1 MSRLDIWKVCNRK
14 NPGLE
19 KFLAGI
25 SEKTITR
32 GKLYTQKEID
42 SILNIN
48 TPHNI
53 LPLKIYPNPHSVILV
68 KNNFL
73 KEGFGIFDPNAYT
86 FRNDL
91 GELEMEFV
99 FMIQPK
105 KKDED
110 TERYTER
117 IFDSISP
124 LRPLNRGNDTVNP
137 GYCGIFGIIFMVY
150 FKNTSD
156 LNGWDSS
163 WVNFVNTIW
172 KPFYPDKKSDSIALQ
187 LATEVQL
194 IIKNNT
200 SYSSMEVQILEKIK
214 QYFYKVK
221 IPFPEKTTKRKRTDF
236 GKTKDK
242 HMYNNRLY
250 KINIGPRGGRY
261 IIVRGN
267 KRYI

>member
-14 NPGLE
+14 NPELE

-42 SILNIN
+42 SIVNIN
-48 TPHNI
+48 TPRNI
-53 LPLKIYPNPHSVILV
+53 LPLKIYPKPHSVILV
-68 KNNFL
+68 KNKFL
-73 KEGFGIFDPNAYT
+73 EKGFAIFDANGYVNGPRDEPYVDTDNHPFYIKSKDST
-86 FRNDL
+86 Y
-91 GELEMEFV
+91 EL
-99 FMIQPK
+99 
-105 KKDED
+105 
-110 TERYTER
+110 
-117 IFDSISP
+117 FDPVSP
-124 LRPLNRGNDTVNP
+124 QRPLNRGEDSVNP
-137 GYCGIFGIIFMVY
+137 GYCGIFSIIFMVY
-150 FKNTSD
+150 FRNTSD
-156 LNGWDSS
+156 LNGWDRS
-163 WVNFVNTIW
+163 WVNFVNTIRE
-172 KPFYPDKKSDSIALQ
+172 PFVKKTSSDSIALQ
-187 LATEVQL
+187 LAAEVQL

-214 QYFYKVK
+214 QYFYTVK
-221 IPFPEKTTKRKRTDF
+221 ILFPEKTTKRKRTDF

-242 HMYNNRLY
+242 YMYNNRLY